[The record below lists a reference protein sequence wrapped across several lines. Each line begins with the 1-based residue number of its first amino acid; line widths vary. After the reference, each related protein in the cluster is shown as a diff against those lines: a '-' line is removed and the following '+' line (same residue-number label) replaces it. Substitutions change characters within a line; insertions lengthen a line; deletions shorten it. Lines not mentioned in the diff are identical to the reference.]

1 MKQLK
6 AKPGPYKKYYM
17 YNHFKIIAVSL
28 SFLILFNC
36 QNKYNK
42 IDEQNSGEEDGWIQ
56 LFNGIDL
63 NDWTVKINGQPVDS
77 DPLNTFIVED
87 GILKVSYDNYED
99 FGQSYGHIFYKEPF
113 DNYKLKMQY
122 RFVGEQVHDAQSWA
136 RRNSGVMIHSQ
147 SPESMGL
154 NQGFPVSL
162 EVQFLGG
169 LEHDVERPTGNLCT
183 PGTHVTINDELVTQ
197 HCIDSSSQTF
207 YGEEWIDVEVIVTDS
222 IISHKING
230 EDVIQYSNPVFG
242 GEYSVD
248 EALEGKPVTSGYISL
263 QSESHPIEFRN
274 IELLEF

>member
-1 MKQLK
+1 MQKNIRIILIILVVTPFLSCQ
-6 AKPGPYKKYYM
+6 KK
-17 YNHFKIIAVSL
+17 KSKEL
-28 SFLILFNC
+28 GSE
-36 QNKYNK
+36 NKN
-42 IDEQNSGEEDGWIQ
+42 EWIQ
-56 LFNGIDL
+56 LFNGKDL
-63 NDWTVKINGQPVDS
+63 DDWIVKINGEPVNSDS
-77 DPLNTFIVED
+77 LNTFIVEN

-113 DNYKLKMQY
+113 DNYKLRMQY

-136 RRNSGVMIHSQ
+136 KKNSGVMIHSQ
-147 SPESMGL
+147 SPESMEL

-169 LEHDVERPTGNLCT
+169 IELGVERPTGNLCT

-197 HCIDSSSQTF
+197 HCIASSSKTF

-230 EDVIQYSNPVFG
+230 EEVIRYSNPVFG
-242 GEYSVD
+242 GENSVD
-248 EALEGKPVTSGYISL
+248 NTMEGKPLKEGYISL

-274 IELLEF
+274 IELLVIKTH